1 MIKRL
6 VVPVEAKPGK
16 AAQNRIDRFLRGA
29 FAIRIFDPQEE
40 LAARVPRVKPVEQ
53 GRARAP
59 DVQIAG
65 GRGRKTQDGL
75 RIFWHDRFW
84 SGADCYFGVA
94 VASSKP
100 VPAGVGPSP
109 VFGAFENMAQ
119 TSQWRGIFAHPL
131 SWLRDSA
138 RAERERWALWLPVGL
153 GAGIGIYF
161 ALPFEPPLWGAFAL
175 AGIGA
180 VVCAIA
186 VARSFA
192 VPFLVGLLAAT
203 CFGFS
208 IAKFRTEEVA
218 APVLTHKMGPVKISG
233 CVESVR
239 AKNDGMQTVLYDLTI
254 QRLNPPPQKIRMS
267 FRNDDPA
274 LQPGTCIQFKG
285 VLMPPPGPAEPGG
298 YDFGRSAFFE
308 RIGAVGYA
316 YGHPHAVANFGEP
329 TFREKISIAIEHLRF
344 AMTQRIHAA
353 LPGSTGGIAA
363 ALITGDRGAIS
374 EDDESALRDAGL
386 AHVLAIAGLH
396 MALVGLGLFWAVRA
410 ILALFPTL
418 ALTQPIKKWAALA
431 ALGSASFYLII
442 SGAATPATRAFVM
455 LAMMMLSVLA
465 DRPTLSMRSLAL
477 AAAIILL
484 FTPES
489 LIEPGFQMSFAAV
502 ASLIAIVEWEQARA
516 QPHTFERPRFATLRR
531 YLGGI
536 AITSFVGSLATAPYA
551 IYHFD
556 RAAHYAVLGN
566 LLAMPVMGFIVMPMA
581 AIAVILM
588 PFGLE
593 AIPLQLMGWGIEI
606 MLSVG
611 KWVSHL
617 PGAVSTVAAMPMS
630 ALIMLSLGGLWI
642 LLWRSAWRWLGL
654 LPMAISV
661 VLIFSAKLPDLLVS
675 RDGLTVAIRQS
686 IRSSP
691 RIFAQGER
699 RIFRE
704 RMAETRWRF
713 ANAG

>member
-1 MIKRL
+1 M
-6 VVPVEAKPGK
+6 
-16 AAQNRIDRFLRGA
+16 
-29 FAIRIFDPQEE
+29 
-40 LAARVPRVKPVEQ
+40 
-53 GRARAP
+53 
-59 DVQIAG
+59 
-65 GRGRKTQDGL
+65 T
-75 RIFWHDRFW
+75 
-84 SGADCYFGVA
+84 
-94 VASSKP
+94 
-100 VPAGVGPSP
+100 
-109 VFGAFENMAQ
+109 Q
-119 TSQWRGIFAHPL
+119 TSRWRDGIAHPL

-138 RAERERWALWLPVGL
+138 RAERDRWALWLPVGL

-161 ALPFEPPLWGAFAL
+161 ALPFEPPLWSAFAL

-186 VARSFA
+186 VVRSFA

-239 AKNDGMQTVLYDLTI
+239 AKNDEMQTVLNDLTI

-353 LPGSTGGIAA
+353 LPGSTGAIAA
-363 ALITGDRGAIS
+363 ALITGDRGGIS
-374 EDDESALRDAGL
+374 EDDESSLRDAGL

-418 ALTQPIKKWAALA
+418 ALTQSIKKWAALA

-502 ASLIAIVEWEQARA
+502 ASLIAIAEWEQSRT
-516 QPHTFERPRFATLRR
+516 QPNAFERPRFATLRR
-531 YLGGI
+531 YMGGI

-606 MLSVG
+606 MLGVG

-617 PGAVSTVAAMPMS
+617 PGAVSTVAAMPIS
-630 ALIMLSLGGLWI
+630 ALVMLSLGGLWI

-661 VLIFSAKLPDLLVS
+661 VLIFTAKLPDLLVS
-675 RDGLTVAIRQS
+675 RDGLTVAVRQS
-686 IRSSP
+686 DHRLELLRKAKDEYSASEWLKRDGDSRTPDEAVAHAPVARCDEFGCITHAPNGMTIAAGSRIEALAEDCARADIVITPSP
-691 RIFAQGER
+691 PRWLCQQPKLVIGRHDIAFGGGHAIWFGDKINYESVEGER
-699 RIFRE
+699 GDRPWSMPQRPKPKSQS
-704 RMAETRWRF
+704 
-713 ANAG
+713 AGFNSGG

>member
-1 MIKRL
+1 
-6 VVPVEAKPGK
+6 
-16 AAQNRIDRFLRGA
+16 
-29 FAIRIFDPQEE
+29 
-40 LAARVPRVKPVEQ
+40 
-53 GRARAP
+53 
-59 DVQIAG
+59 
-65 GRGRKTQDGL
+65 
-75 RIFWHDRFW
+75 
-84 SGADCYFGVA
+84 
-94 VASSKP
+94 
-100 VPAGVGPSP
+100 
-109 VFGAFENMAQ
+109 MAQ
-119 TSQWRGIFAHPL
+119 TARWHGIFTHPL
-131 SWLRDSA
+131 LWLRNSA
-138 RAERERWALWLPVGL
+138 RAERDRWALWLPVGM

-161 ALPFEPPLWGAFAL
+161 ALPSEPPLWSAFAF
-175 AGIGA
+175 AGIGI

-186 VARSFA
+186 VFRSFA
-192 VPFLVGLLAAT
+192 VPFLIGLLAAT

-208 IAKFRTEEVA
+208 IAKFRTEFVA
-218 APVLTHKMGPVKISG
+218 APILTHKVAPTNISG

-239 AKNDGMQTVLYDLTI
+239 AKNDGMQAVLNDLAI
-254 QRLNPPPQKIRMS
+254 QRLNPLPQKIRMS

-316 YGHPHAVANFGEP
+316 YGRPRAIANFGET

-344 AMTQRIHAA
+344 AMSQRIHAA
-353 LPGSTGGIAA
+353 LPGSTGAIAA
-363 ALITGDRGAIS
+363 ALITGDRGGIS

-431 ALGSASFYLII
+431 ALCSASFYLII
-442 SGAATPATRAFVM
+442 SGAATPASRAFVM

-465 DRPTLSMRSLAL
+465 DRPTLSMRSLAS

-489 LIEPGFQMSFAAV
+489 IIEPGFQMSFAAV
-502 ASLIAIVEWEQARA
+502 ASLIAIAEWEQSRARTNPLA
-516 QPHTFERPRFATLRR
+516 FERPRFAALQR
-531 YLGGI
+531 YMGGI

-556 RAAHYAVLGN
+556 RAAHYAILGN
-566 LLAMPVMGFIVMPMA
+566 LLAMPVMGFVVMPMA

-593 AIPLQLMGWGIEI
+593 TIPLQLMGWGIEV

-617 PGAVSTVAAMPMS
+617 PGAVSTVAVMPIS
-630 ALIMLSLGGLWI
+630 ALITLSLGGLWI

-654 LPMAISV
+654 LPMAISL
-661 VLIFSAKLPDLLVS
+661 VLIFAAKQPDLLVS

-686 IRSSP
+686 SHRLELLREAKDEYSASEWLKRDGDSRTPDEAVAGAPAVRCDEFGCITRAPNGMTVAAGLRIEALAEDCARADIVITPVRP
-691 RIFAQGER
+691 RWLCQQPKLVIGRHAITIGGGYAVWFGDKIKFKTVEGER
-699 RIFRE
+699 GDRPWSMLQRPKPKSQS
-704 RMAETRWRF
+704 
-713 ANAG
+713 AGFSNGG